1 MCNQVGT
8 GGEKCR
14 EGCVKKSICKNE
26 RRSVPEGVE
35 KLLRFEDAEDKVR
48 WRELICCGVCVC
60 GVKLWVS
67 VKGLS
72 VTKLN

>member
-8 GGEKCR
+8 GGEKCW
-14 EGCVKKSICKNE
+14 EGKNE

-48 WRELICCGVCVC
+48 WRELICCGVC
-60 GVKLWVS
+60 GGGSSSGFL
-67 VKGLS
+67 
-72 VTKLN
+72 